1 MYGQICH
8 RQTFLSVGDNSVTHE
23 KHTSRHMNKYDY
35 CEYATAVKRM
45 LHMTGKRCSYCLLKC
60 VSGKWKMEILCSLK
74 DGELRMSELEHR
86 VPEANPRVL
95 ARQLRCLEKDGIV
108 ERKIYAEV
116 PPKVEYSLTEY
127 GKAMMK
133 LFKMVNEFTIEHLEI
148 LKK

>member
-1 MYGQICH
+1 M
-8 RQTFLSVGDNSVTHE
+8 V
-23 KHTSRHMNKYDY
+23 
-35 CEYATAVKRM
+35 
-45 LHMTGKRCSYCLLKC
+45 HMTGTKCSYCLLEK
-60 VSGKWKMEILCSLK
+60 VNGKWKIEILSNLK

-86 VPEANPRVL
+86 IPEANPRVL

-127 GKAMMK
+127 GKVMMK
-133 LFKMVNEFTIEHLEI
+133 LLKMVNQFTIEHLEV